1 MKIAVCTPHYGDVTA
16 GYAFSLATMLV
27 RMAKTPVEYN
37 GTVTAPE
44 TNLFLATSSVLPQ
57 LRNVLYA
64 QAVEWGANYLLW
76 VDADQ
81 TFPEDA
87 LLRLLSLN
95 LPVVGANYPRR
106 VAPHQ
111 PTAVG
116 LDGQL
121 VWTTEELA
129 DERKVEQVQSLGFG
143 FCLMDMH
150 VIEGMRAEQR
160 EQGEEKPLF
169 AVEMVGDGTRIIG
182 EDVYFFRQL
191 REAGIPVH
199 VDHALSWTVGHVHS
213 RVLTNDHVAPLGSAG
228 AGGTKGQF

>member
-27 RMAKTPVEYN
+27 RTARTPLDYN
-37 GTVTAPE
+37 GRVTTPE
-44 TNLFLATSSVLPQ
+44 TNLFMATSSVLPQ

-64 QAVEWGANYLLW
+64 RAADWGADYLLW

-106 VAPHQ
+106 VPPHQ
-111 PTAVG
+111 PTATA

-121 VWTTEELA
+121 IWTTQELA
-129 DERKVEQVQSLGFG
+129 DAWHVDQVRSLGFG

-150 VIEGMRAEQR
+150 VIEAMRR
-160 EQGEEKPLF
+160 EQLAQGDEKPLF
-169 AVEMVGDGTRIIG
+169 AVEMVGDGTRIVG

-191 REAGIPVH
+191 SEAGIHVH

-213 RVLTNDHVAPLGSAG
+213 RVLTNDHVMPLESAG
-228 AGGTKGQF
+228 APGHFEL